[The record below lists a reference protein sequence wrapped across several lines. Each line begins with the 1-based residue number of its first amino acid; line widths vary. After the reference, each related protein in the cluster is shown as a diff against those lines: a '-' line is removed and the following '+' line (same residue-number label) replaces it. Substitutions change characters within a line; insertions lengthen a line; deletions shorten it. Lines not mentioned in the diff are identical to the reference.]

1 MTAISVLG
9 RDDPNGSELSAFG
22 LPRDA
27 TSAAAVAMPDRHVE
41 LDVDDAGISLSV
53 SGGHAAAAAAV
64 VVVHRARWEVLLLL
78 ALVAAGVTGNLLVC
92 VAVAVERKLQN
103 VTNYFL
109 VSLAVADLC
118 VSLVVMPCCIVQEFM
133 GLYTSMMSLDE
144 HGDVRAN

>member
-1 MTAISVLG
+1 MTAIDALG
-9 RDDPNGSELSAFG
+9 GHGPNSSTPSAFSM
-22 LPRDA
+22 PRD
-27 TSAAAVAMPDRHVE
+27 SASTAVAPPDRRPE
-41 LDVDDAGISLSV
+41 LDVDDAGISV
-53 SGGHAAAAAAV
+53 SAAVGHAV
-64 VVVHRARWEVLLLL
+64 VIAIVHRARWEVLLLL

-133 GLYTSMMSLDE
+133 GLYCAYLC
-144 HGDVRAN
+144 